1 MSNDVSKVTTGKPKK
16 GGAVFCAPL
25 GTTLPTDATSTLD
38 EAFVGLGYC
47 SEDGLTNSNS
57 PSTDTV
63 KAWGG
68 DIVLVTE
75 SEKTDTFSF
84 TLIQALAA
92 EVLKVV
98 YGDSN
103 VTVAQNGAITVK
115 ANNQPAVAHA
125 WVFDLKLSNNK
136 LKRIV
141 VPNAIIS
148 ELGDITYTDEDPVGY
163 EITLTAMPDSTLDD
177 DTHREYLS

>member
-16 GGAVFCAPL
+16 GGAVFCAPI
-25 GTTLPTDATSTLD
+25 GTTLPTDATSALD
-38 EAFVGLGYC
+38 NAFVGLGYC

-75 SEKTDTFSF
+75 SEKTDTFGF
-84 TLIQALAA
+84 TLIQALAE

-103 VTVAQNGAITVK
+103 VTVAAGAITIK
-115 ANNQPAVAHA
+115 ANNQPAVARS
-125 WVFDLKLSNNK
+125 WVFDLKLANNK
-136 LKRIV
+136 MKRIV

-148 ELGDITYTDEDPVGY
+148 ELGDITYTDGDPVGY
-163 EITLTAMPDSTLDD
+163 EITLTAMPDSNLDD
-177 DTHREYLS
+177 DTHREYIS